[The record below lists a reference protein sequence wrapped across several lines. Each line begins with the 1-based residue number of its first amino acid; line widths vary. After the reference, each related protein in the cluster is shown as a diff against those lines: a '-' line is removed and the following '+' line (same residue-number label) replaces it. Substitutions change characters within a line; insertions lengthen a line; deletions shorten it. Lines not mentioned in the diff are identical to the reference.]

1 MKRIDFK
8 SGTLLCALGAL
19 STGCGDSSFSGGGG
33 VGGTG
38 SSGSFT
44 VSGTVSAKSGT
55 LGVPVTALQR
65 LWNGLVGGSA
75 VAALPGVTAV
85 AGVTVKLYALDSSG
99 AVVGDALD
107 MTFTDMSGMYALRV
121 SGNSNTPSIAN
132 GLLLRA
138 EGAESLAAFVTGT
151 TVDINP
157 VSDVTVSVVTD
168 LIPDLASLSVPELSQ
183 ISNAVHAAYNDID
196 PDEAA
201 NNADLVMA
209 LTSTVATDEE
219 GRSLVLNSAATQQV
233 CGTVTNVASTALA
246 EVTIAAR
253 DFQDL
258 VLRATTKTGA
268 TGAYCLDLR
277 PGDYIIG
284 ARNYTSAS
292 TAASEWYTS
301 GGGVSEQHRA
311 EKITITS
318 GDPVKTINFELGA
331 GARLT
336 GTVTAGAQA
345 ASGSVFWR
353 AGDALK
359 NIQITIRRYDD
370 RTPVESVR
378 TDDGGAYQVNLAP
391 GDYFIAATNYSI
403 QPYASEVYDGASG
416 ANVQERAARLTVTE
430 NQTRTVNF
438 VLEPGKAISGVVKK
452 NSGDAAPGQ
461 RVRIDAG
468 NGGAAVCMRA
478 NLEGKYC
485 VWLKPVSYQV
495 HSRGQSTTVDLS
507 TGDGS
512 NTNFDDPMAEVTVKL
527 VEAAKPGAPV
537 PGATLFLRDPA
548 SWGIASEEISRG
560 DGTAILYSPYDA
572 NARTVRRYGME
583 IKLDRREYLA
593 SQLYDG
599 KTSKATANVIDIP
612 GEHATHDVGTVQIAP
627 GGILTGRVLLNDGV
641 TAAAN
646 QPVQVR
652 KESALLIDLFPNDR
666 IFVNTRTN
674 GDGTF
679 TISLPE
685 GTDYARIVLGNTDG
699 TNCTNDCSRNVNNEV
714 DIVAGEITDMGD
726 VVLE

>member
-8 SGTLLCALGAL
+8 SGALLCALGAL

-33 VGGTG
+33 VGAG
-38 SSGSFT
+38 SSGSFV

-65 LWNGLVGGSA
+65 LWNGLAGGSA

-85 AGVTVKLYALDSSG
+85 AGVSVKLYALDSSG
-99 AVVGDALD
+99 AIVGDPLD
-107 MTFTDMSGMYALRV
+107 MTSTDMSGTYTFGVA
-121 SGNSNTPSIAN
+121 GNPNMLGFEN
-132 GLLLRA
+132 GLLVRA

-151 TVDINP
+151 AVDIDP
-157 VSDVTVSVVTD
+157 VSDATVAVVTD
-168 LIPDLASLSVPELSQ
+168 LIPDLESLSVLELSQ
-183 ISNAVHAAYNDID
+183 ISNAVQAAYNDID

-209 LTSTVATDEE
+209 LASTVANDEE

-233 CGTVTNVASTALA
+233 CGTVTNFASTALA

-253 DFQDL
+253 DFKDL
-258 VLRATTKTGA
+258 VLRASTKTGA
-268 TGAYCLDLR
+268 TGAYCLDLQ
-277 PGDYIIG
+277 PGNYIIG

-301 GGGVSEQHRA
+301 SGGVSEQHRA
-311 EKITITS
+311 QKITVAS
-318 GDPVKTINFELGA
+318 GDPVKTINFVLDA

-345 ASGSVFWR
+345 VSGSVFWR

-359 NIQITIRRYDD
+359 NVQITIRRYDD

-391 GDYFIAATNYSI
+391 GSYFITATNYSI

-416 ANVQERAARLTVTE
+416 ANIQERAARLTVTE

-438 VLEPGKAISGVVKK
+438 ALEPGKAISGVVKK
-452 NSGDAAPGQ
+452 NSSTAAPGQ
-461 RVRIDAG
+461 RMRIDAG
-468 NGGAAVCMRA
+468 NGGAAVRMRA
-478 NLEGKYC
+478 SLEGKYC
-485 VWLKPVSYQV
+485 VWLKPASYQV
-495 HSRGQSTTVDLS
+495 HSRGQSKTVDLNV
-507 TGDGS
+507 GDGS
-512 NTNFDDPMAEVTVKL
+512 NTNFDDPMAEVTVTL
-527 VEAAKPGAPV
+527 AEAANSGTPV
-537 PGATLFLRDPA
+537 PGATLVLRDPA
-548 SWGIASEEISRG
+548 SWGIVSEEVSRG

-572 NARTVRRYGME
+572 NAQTVRRYSME

-612 GEHATHDVGTVQIAP
+612 GDHATHDIGTVQIAP

-646 QPVQVR
+646 QLVQVR
-652 KESALLIDLFPNDR
+652 KESALIIDLFPNDR

-685 GTDYARIVLGNTDG
+685 GTDYSRIVLGNTDG